1 MATTFETSMRIRIEA
16 PDAAAAL
23 GLERRLAHLHPAAVG
38 RGSSWCVEL
47 EDDDD
52 RPGEITATVEHWL
65 HRVGLRS
72 TQMHVGDAVR
82 TVRAYPAEGSQLDA
96 RYDRGLVLEHE
107 P

>member
-1 MATTFETSMRIRIEA
+1 MATTFETSTRIRIEA

-52 RPGEITATVEHWL
+52 RLDEITATVEHWL
-65 HRVGLRS
+65 RGVGSRS
-72 TQMHVGDAVR
+72 TQMHVDGAVR
-82 TVRAYPAEGSQLDA
+82 TVRAYPAEGSWLA
-96 RYDRGLVLEHE
+96 AGYDRGPVLEHE